1 MMKRNR
7 RAGVEDRWNK
17 TVCDEQGNTVTVP
30 SARHGTGL
38 RWLARFVDDAG
49 KERSKAFGR
58 KTDAQA
64 WLDTI
69 TAGLVTGS
77 YIPAELG
84 AVTFGSFYADWSQR
98 QIWAATTR
106 RGMALACESVP
117 FASVPFAELRPSH
130 LEQWVKTMQDGGL
143 APGTIKTRYQNV
155 RSVIRAAARD
165 GLLAR
170 DPSAVVKLPRVRSAA
185 AAMIIPTPAQ
195 VAALLSAADP
205 GFQAF
210 IALAAFAGLRSGEV
224 SAVKVSDIDFL
235 HRELKVSRQVQRL
248 DGHAQE
254 IRPPKYGSERVV
266 YLPDALLGMLAE
278 HIRCHAPG
286 EDADRWLFGGEG
298 DMPIHENR
306 VFWLWKT
313 TRKSAGVSL
322 KFHSL
327 RHYFASG
334 LIAAGVDVVAVSKA
348 LGHHSPSVTLNTYS
362 HLWPNAADRTRKAL
376 GELLAATVEPA
387 ADQLRTA
394 ES

>member
-1 MMKRNR
+1 MKRNR

-17 TVCDEQGNTVTVP
+17 TIRDEQGNTVTVP

-38 RWLARFVDDAG
+38 RWLARFVDDQG
-49 KERSKAFGR
+49 KERSRAFGR

-77 YIPAELG
+77 YIAPELG
-84 AVTFGSFYADWSQR
+84 AVSFGAFYGDWSAR

-117 FASVPFAELRPSH
+117 FASVPFSDLRSSH
-130 LEQWVKTMQDGGL
+130 LEQWVKAMQDGGL
-143 APGTIKTRYQNV
+143 AAGTIKTRYQNV
-155 RSVIRAAARD
+155 RSVIRAAVRD

-170 DPSAVVKLPRVRSAA
+170 DPSAGVKLPRVRAVSV
-185 AAMIIPTPAQ
+185 AMVIPTPQQ
-195 VAALLSAADP
+195 VAALLSAADA

-210 IALAAFAGLRSGEV
+210 IALAAFAGLRLGEV
-224 SAVKVSDIDFL
+224 SAVKVSDVDFL
-235 HRELKVSRQVQRL
+235 KREIHVRRQVQRL
-248 DGHAQE
+248 EGHRQE
-254 IRPPKYGSERVV
+254 IRAPKYGSERVV
-266 YLPDALLGMLAE
+266 YAPDGLLGMLAE
-278 HIRCHAPG
+278 HIRAYVPG
-286 EDADRWLFGGEG
+286 DDADRWLFPGEG
-298 DMPIHENR
+298 GMPIHENR
-306 VFWLWKT
+306 VFWVWKT
-313 TRKSAGVSL
+313 TRKSAGVGL
-322 KFHSL
+322 KFHLL

-362 HLWPNAADRTRKAL
+362 HMWPNAADRTRKAL
-376 GELLAATVEPA
+376 GELLAATVELA